1 MAAKLGALEIIV
13 DTLETAV
20 KSSENV
26 NSPVIS
32 PCFSAYV
39 KSQLN

>member
-13 DTLETAV
+13 AALETTV

-26 NSPVIS
+26 NSLVI
-32 PCFSAYV
+32 FVGFFEYE
-39 KSQLN
+39 NEI